1 MTDQLQ
7 KFCSGTMIN
16 NSKGDGKQLL
26 LTANHCVFTD
36 LSNSIAGFNYESLG
50 CGNENLISS
59 PKTAH
64 GMKLLARA
72 STSDFALFEVIEKIP
87 QSYNVY
93 LSGWDANI
101 PNLSIS
107 DTFGCIHHPSG
118 DVKKISLYNGKMELT
133 SWSEGPS
140 KYHLMIP
147 KWSRGV
153 TEPGS
158 SGSPLFNSK
167 GNFIGQLHGGASSC
181 GNPFG
186 SDLFGGFSF
195 SFNENGSGVTLK
207 PFLDPIGIVSKLILS
222 GRNLYSSSSGSGSGS
237 SSGSIITSTVT
248 STVTSR
254 VTSTVTATA
263 TSTFTVTTCKC
274 VPKDIVEKLINN
286 YESRIK
292 LLETN

>member
-7 KFCSGTMIN
+7 KFCSGVMIN
-16 NSKGDGKQLL
+16 NGKGDGRQLL

-36 LSNSIAGFNYESLG
+36 LSNSIAGFNYERIECSS
-50 CGNENLISS
+50 NANISN
-59 PKTAH
+59 PQTAH
-64 GMKLLARA
+64 GMKLLSRG

-87 QSYNVY
+87 QNYNVF

-101 PNLSIS
+101 PNL
-107 DTFGCIHHPSG
+107 DNFDLFAGIHHPSG
-118 DVKKISLYNGKMELT
+118 DVKKISIYNGKLQLG

-140 KYHLMIP
+140 KKYHLVIP

-181 GNPFG
+181 GNLEG
-186 SDLFGGFSF
+186 SDLYGGFAF
-195 SFNENGSGVTLK
+195 SFGDNGSGSTLK
-207 PFLDPIGIVSKLILS
+207 PFLDPNGVVKSLILP
-222 GRNLYSSSSGSGSGS
+222 GKNLYATNPVTTSTSLKPTVTISTSLKPTVTR
-237 SSGSIITSTVT
+237 TSTVT
-248 STVTSR
+248 ITS
-254 VTSTVTATA
+254 A
-263 TSTFTVTTCKC
+263 CQC
-274 VPKDIVEKLINN
+274 VPKDIVDNIIKS

-292 LLETN
+292 LLEK